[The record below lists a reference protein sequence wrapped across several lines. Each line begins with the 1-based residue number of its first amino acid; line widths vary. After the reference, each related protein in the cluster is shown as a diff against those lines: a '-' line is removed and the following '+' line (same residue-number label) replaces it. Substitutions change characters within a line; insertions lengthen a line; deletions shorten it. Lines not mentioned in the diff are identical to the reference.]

1 VPDFLTA
8 PRIAPRRLLD
18 AAHLA
23 QRTLGPAVERDWS
36 VPATGLEW
44 DCRTTL
50 DHMVTAPLFH
60 ATNLALRST
69 QVQRGVR
76 SGDPSAS
83 IADLVR
89 VLEHSAAILAQ
100 VAEAAPP
107 EARGAHPAGMSD
119 AQGFVAMSCDELLV
133 HTYDIASALGLAYEP
148 PLELVEPVLRR
159 LFPWAPA
166 AAPVWPALLWATGR
180 GELPG
185 HGPGSPDW
193 LAHCA
198 PLAEWDG
205 HTILR
210 RPRA

>member
-1 VPDFLTA
+1 MSDVTIPLLE
-8 PRIAPRRLLD
+8 PGRLLE
-18 AAHLA
+18 AAHVA
-23 QRTLGPAVERDWS
+23 QRTLAPAVERDWS
-36 VPATGLEW
+36 MAATGLEW
-44 DCRTTL
+44 SCRTTL
-50 DHMVTAPLFH
+50 DHMVSAPLFH

-76 SGDPSAS
+76 NGDPSAT

-89 VLEHSAAILAQ
+89 VLEYPAAILAR

-107 EARGAHPAGMSD
+107 EARGAHPAGMAD
-119 AQGFVAMSCDELLV
+119 APGFVALSCDELLV
-133 HTYDIASALGLAYEP
+133 HIYDIASALGLAYEP
-148 PLELVEPVLRR
+148 PLELAELVLRR

-166 AAPVWPALLWATGR
+166 AAPIWPALLWATGR

-205 HTILR
+205 HTIPR